1 LSCATSAELFI
12 VFPVSEV
19 SLLALLATPV
29 AASMLALLATLL
41 TLAGT
46 SRRLLAKLLALVM
59 ASATHVFLEIVV
71 LHSVICHVFYPPMCP
86 MIDGSTGVS
95 NDIVLRPIE

>member
-1 LSCATSAELFI
+1 
-12 VFPVSEV
+12 
-19 SLLALLATPV
+19 
-29 AASMLALLATLL
+29 
-41 TLAGT
+41 
-46 SRRLLAKLLALVM
+46 M